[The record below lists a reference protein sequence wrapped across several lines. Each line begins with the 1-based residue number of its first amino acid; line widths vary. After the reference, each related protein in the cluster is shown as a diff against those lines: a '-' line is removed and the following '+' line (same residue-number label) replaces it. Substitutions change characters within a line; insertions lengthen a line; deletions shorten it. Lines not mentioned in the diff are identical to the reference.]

1 MMSGYWDYDMK
12 KEDLNL
18 ADFEPIDSPCV
29 LVCSVDK
36 ESDRCFGCG
45 RSRDEIARWTLY
57 SKEERDSVLAELPAR
72 LPPLHAKLEERRKR
86 RRVNKRRRTTSED

>member
-1 MMSGYWDYDMK
+1 MK

-36 ESDRCFGCG
+36 ESDQCFGCG
-45 RSRDEIARWTLY
+45 RSRDEIAKWILY
-57 SKEERDSVLAELPAR
+57 TKAERDEVLAILPER

-86 RRVNKRRRTTSED
+86 RRVNKRRRQPAAE

>member
-1 MMSGYWDYDMK
+1 MK

-57 SKEERDSVLAELPAR
+57 TKAERDEVLAQLPAR

-86 RRVNKRRRTTSED
+86 RRVNKRRRTSSTSE

>member
-1 MMSGYWDYDMK
+1 MN

-45 RSRDEIARWTLY
+45 RTRDEIARWTLY
-57 SKEERDSVLAELPAR
+57 TKNERDEVLALLPERLPA
-72 LPPLHAKLEERRKR
+72 LHAKLEERRKR
-86 RRVNKRRRTTSED
+86 RRVNKRRRKSTSE

>member
-1 MMSGYWDYDMK
+1 MK

-45 RSRDEIARWTLY
+45 RSRDEIAKWTLY
-57 SKEERDSVLAELPAR
+57 TKEERDEVLAQLPER

-86 RRVNKRRRTTSED
+86 RRVNKRRRKATPE